1 MRVTQNMVSANMLR
15 NISNSYQQLSNTQE
29 QLSSGKKISKPS
41 DDPVIATQGIAY
53 RTDVSQV
60 DQYTRNI
67 DTANQW
73 ADSSDSA
80 LNEANQV
87 IQRVRELTVQ
97 ASSNTETTDDRKAI
111 KAEVDQLTQQLATI
125 ANTQVGEK
133 FIFNGTNT
141 ATKPATINTDG
152 TVSVTNPTA
161 KPGDPTNKVLV
172 EINQGV
178 NLQINVDPANVFTQ
192 QLFDDLNKLSTNL
205 GNGSDGQTISGS
217 LNDIDTHLNQ
227 LSSAQSDLGAR
238 ENRISLITNRLQDQQ
253 QIANTIMSNN
263 EDADFET
270 TLVNYQQQQA
280 TYTAALSVGA
290 KSMQKTLVDF
300 LG

>member
-1 MRVTQNMVSANMLR
+1 MRVTQNMVSANLLK
-15 NISNSYQQLSNTQE
+15 NISNSYQQLSTTQQ

-80 LNEANQV
+80 MSEANSVLQS
-87 IQRVRELTVQ
+87 IRELTVQ
-97 ASSNTETTDDRKAI
+97 ASSDTETSDDRKSI
-111 KAEVDQLTQQLATI
+111 KANLDQLTQQLSTI
-125 ANTQVGEK
+125 ANTQVAGK
-133 FIFNGTNT
+133 YIFNGTNT
-141 ATKPATINTDG
+141 ATKPTTVNTDG
-152 TVSVTNPTA
+152 TVSVANPNATS
-161 KPGDPTNKVLV
+161 GDPANKVIV
-172 EINQGV
+172 EVNQGI
-178 NLQINVDPANVFTQ
+178 NLQVNVDPANVFTQ
-192 QLFDDLNKLSTNL
+192 KLFDDLTKLSTNL
-205 GNGSDGQTISGS
+205 GNGSDGQTISAS
-217 LNDIDTHLNQ
+217 LTDLDTHLNQ
-227 LSSAQSDLGAR
+227 LSAAQADLGAG
-238 ENRISLITNRLQDQQ
+238 ENRITLISNRLQDQQ
-253 QIANTIMSNN
+253 QIANSIMSNN

>member
-1 MRVTQNMVSANMLR
+1 MRVTQNMVASNLLS
-15 NISNSYQQLSNTQE
+15 NISNSYQQLSNTQQ

-73 ADSSDSA
+73 AQSSDSA
-80 LNEANQV
+80 LSEANSVLQS
-87 IQRVRELTVQ
+87 IRELTVQ
-97 ASSNTETTDDRKAI
+97 ASSDTETSDDRNAI
-111 KAEVDQLTQQLATI
+111 KAEVDQLTQQLSTI
-125 ANTQVGEK
+125 ANTQVAGK
-133 FIFNGTNT
+133 YIFNGTNT
-141 ATKPATINTDG
+141 ATKPTTVNPDG
-152 TVSVTNPTA
+152 TVTVANPMATA
-161 KPGDPTNKVLV
+161 GDPANKVMV
-172 EINQGV
+172 EVNQGV
-178 NLQINVDPANVFTQ
+178 NLQVNVDPAKNFTQ

-205 GNGSDGQTISGS
+205 GNGSDGATIGQSVT
-217 LNDIDTHLNQ
+217 DIDNHLNQ

-238 ENRISLITNRLQDQQ
+238 ENRITLITNRLQDQQ

-300 LG
+300 LS